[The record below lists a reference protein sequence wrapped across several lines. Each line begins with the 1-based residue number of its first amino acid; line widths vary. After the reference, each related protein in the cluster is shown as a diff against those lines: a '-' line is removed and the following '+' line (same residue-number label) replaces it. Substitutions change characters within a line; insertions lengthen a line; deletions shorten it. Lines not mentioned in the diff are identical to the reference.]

1 MVDLVLDN
9 LGGPAGEGLAAGLEL
24 FVLPLDLDGAKAPR
38 LPGAGEGQAA
48 LLGLIGAVPA
58 DDDGVAHDK
67 IGPLVAEG
75 DDALV
80 YADHV
85 RRHAHAS
92 VPVGGQRV
100 QQVLRRAEI
109 IRRGGLGLLREKALV
124 PADITDHTIFS
135 FVSP

>member
-1 MVDLVLDN
+1 MESLILPLYLDGLETHRFPRAGKRKAALRRLVC
-9 LGGPAGEGLAAGLEL
+9 AGL
-24 FVLPLDLDGAKAPR
+24 F
-38 LPGAGEGQAA
+38 
-48 LLGLIGAVPA
+48 
-58 DDDGVAHDK
+58 DDDRVEHDH
-67 IGPLVAEG
+67 IFPLVIED